1 VLIAVSG
8 CDAAF
13 ASTGSLVS
21 VCSPLR
27 IHFITEDDP
36 LYVVEFFDE
45 FFALYPR
52 EEMSVVG
59 ISIQEPFNES
69 RLATAKRVLS
79 LYGPVDFARLSA
91 RVAARKLRG
100 HSIARLALD
109 EGAPLVE
116 TTSVN
121 DPDYIQRL
129 KLLEPDVIVSV
140 AAPEIFRSEILE
152 TPRLGCINIHSGRL
166 PTYRGMMP
174 TFWQMRSGERQV
186 TVTVHEM
193 AAKLDA
199 GAVLGTAECAIE
211 ERDSLERLMIAA
223 KREGARLMIRV
234 LRDIAAGTARPQ
246 ELELADASYFSFPS
260 RADLEEF
267 RRLGHSLL

>member
-1 VLIAVSG
+1 
-8 CDAAF
+8 
-13 ASTGSLVS
+13 VS
-21 VCSPLR
+21 VSSPLR
-27 IHFITEDDP
+27 IHFVTEDDP
-36 LYVVEFFDE
+36 LYVVEFFEE

-69 RLATAKRVLS
+69 RLATARRVLS

-91 RVAARKLRG
+91 RVAARKVRG
-100 HSIARLALD
+100 RSIARLARD
-109 EGAPLVE
+109 QGIPLV
-116 TTSVN
+116 TSASVN
-121 DPDYIQRL
+121 DREFIGRV

-140 AAPEIFRSEILE
+140 AAPEIFKNEILE

-174 TFWQMRSGERQV
+174 TFWQMRSGESEV

-199 GAVLGTAECAIE
+199 GAVLGTAECVIE
-211 ERDSLERLMIAA
+211 DRDSLERLMIAA

-234 LRDIAAGTARPQ
+234 LREIAAGTARPR

-260 RADLEEF
+260 RADLGEF
-267 RRLGHSLL
+267 RRQGHRLL

>member
-1 VLIAVSG
+1 
-8 CDAAF
+8 
-13 ASTGSLVS
+13 VS
-21 VCSPLR
+21 VSSPLG

-36 LYVVEFFDE
+36 VYVVEFFEE
-45 FFALYPR
+45 FFSLYPC
-52 EEMSVVG
+52 EEMAIVG
-59 ISIQEPFNES
+59 ISIQQSFNES
-69 RLATAKRVLS
+69 RLATARRVLS

-91 RVAARKLRG
+91 RVAARKLRR
-100 HSIARLALD
+100 HSIARLARD
-109 EGAPLVE
+109 EGIPLVE

-121 DPDYIQRL
+121 DPDYIQRV

-140 AAPEIFRSEILE
+140 AAPEIFRSEILQA
-152 TPRLGCINIHSGRL
+152 PRLGCINIHSGRL

-174 TFWQMRSGERQV
+174 TFWQMRAGERQV

-199 GAVLGTAECAIE
+199 GAMLGTATCAIE
-211 ERDSLERLMIAA
+211 ERDSLERLMVAA

-234 LRDIAAGTARPQ
+234 LRELSAGTARPR
-246 ELELADASYFSFPS
+246 ELELSNASYFSFPS

-267 RRLGHSLL
+267 RRQGHRLL

>member
-1 VLIAVSG
+1 
-8 CDAAF
+8 
-13 ASTGSLVS
+13 VS
-21 VCSPLR
+21 VSSPLR

-36 LYVVEFFDE
+36 LYVVEFFEE
-45 FFALYPR
+45 FFSLYPR

-59 ISIQEPFNES
+59 MSIQEPFNES
-69 RLATAKRVLS
+69 RGATAKRVLS
-79 LYGPVDFARLSA
+79 LYGPVGFARLSA
-91 RVAARKLRG
+91 RVAGRKLRRR
-100 HSIARLALD
+100 SVARLSRG
-109 EGAPLVE
+109 EGIPLVE
-116 TTSVN
+116 AVSVN
-121 DPDYIQRL
+121 DREYIERV

-140 AAPEIFRSEILE
+140 AAPEIFKSEILE

-174 TFWQMRSGERQV
+174 TFWQMRSGERRV

-211 ERDSLERLMIAA
+211 ERDSLERLMVAA

-234 LRDIAAGTARPQ
+234 LRELAAGTGRPR
-246 ELELADASYFSFPS
+246 ELELANASYFSFPG

-267 RRLGHSLL
+267 RRQGHRLL